1 MLFMSY
7 MRFKIINELKR
18 INYVVGDQF
27 KAQLILLTI
36 LLIFSAFLEM
46 VGIGLIPVIVTM
58 VIDFENVIRLL
69 SDFLSN
75 FQFTNNIELQSY
87 GVENFLI
94 CIFLFF

>member
-36 LLIFSAFLEM
+36 LLIFSAFWRWWALA
-46 VGIGLIPVIVTM
+46 
-58 VIDFENVIRLL
+58 
-69 SDFLSN
+69 
-75 FQFTNNIELQSY
+75 
-87 GVENFLI
+87 
-94 CIFLFF
+94 